1 MVEIYCWS
9 RPAETEMK
17 LIHAGGLILNLC
29 EDKEY
34 KEGNWEA
41 LGFTMSMLNTQRH
54 DPASVEHGGT
64 KGANSWHF

>member
-41 LGFTMSMLNTQRH
+41 LGFTMSMLNT
-54 DPASVEHGGT
+54 
-64 KGANSWHF
+64 